1 MYNCG
6 FKEELK
12 YTPSGN
18 SFKEKN
24 SQRTRMRKIMWFNPP
39 YSRSV
44 KTNIVKN
51 FLHLLVKHFPA
62 NNKMHKIF
70 NKNTVKVSHSCMK
83 NMDSII
89 SAHNCNILNPNQNHL
104 GIIVERK
111 TIVT

>member
-1 MYNCG
+1 
-6 FKEELK
+6 
-12 YTPSGN
+12 
-18 SFKEKN
+18 
-24 SQRTRMRKIMWFNPP
+24 MRKIIWFNPP
-39 YSRSV
+39 YSRSE

-51 FLHLLVKHFPA
+51 FLHLLVKHFPV

-83 NMDSII
+83 TMDSII
-89 SAHNCNILNPNQNHL
+89 SGHNCNILNPKQNHL